1 MYYLIGKKKILI
13 NIKTITMKA
22 DSKVLLGLLAGAAIG
37 AIAGILFAP
46 DKGSETRNKISKNAS
61 DMGDQLKHTFNDFV
75 DTVKDKYKHAKSEV
89 DDIAEK
95 GNVSTFSSKVKNSMV

>member
-1 MYYLIGKKKILI
+1 
-13 NIKTITMKA
+13 MKA

-46 DKGSETRNKISKNAS
+46 EKGSETRKKISKNTS

-75 DTVKDKYKHAKSEV
+75 DTVKDKYRSAKNEV
-89 DDIAEK
+89 EDLAEK
-95 GNVSTFSSKVKNSMV
+95 GKVSTFGGPAKNSMV